1 MKNPGITEK
10 ENQLE
15 EIFDTLKYYK
25 LELIYKNGLNN
36 FYIKNKQGT
45 IVSLLRS
52 FHDSNFN
59 PESEFYSSTIDKIN
73 KIKSDYNYVLN
84 LRMDC

>member
-1 MKNPGITEK
+1 MLNKQEK
-10 ENQLE
+10 ENQLK

-25 LELIYKNGLNN
+25 LELIYEGGINK
-36 FYIKNKQGT
+36 FYIKNKQGK

-52 FHDSNFN
+52 FHDNNFN
-59 PESEFYSSTIDKIN
+59 PASEFYSSSEDKIN

-84 LRMDC
+84 YRMDC

>member
-1 MKNPGITEK
+1 MINPAITEK
-10 ENQLE
+10 EYQLR

-25 LELIYKNGLNN
+25 LELIYRNGLND
-36 FYIKNKQGT
+36 FYIKNKQGKT
-45 IVSLLRS
+45 IQLLRS

-59 PESEFYSSTIDKIN
+59 PESEFYSSTEDKIN

-84 LRMDC
+84 LRLDC